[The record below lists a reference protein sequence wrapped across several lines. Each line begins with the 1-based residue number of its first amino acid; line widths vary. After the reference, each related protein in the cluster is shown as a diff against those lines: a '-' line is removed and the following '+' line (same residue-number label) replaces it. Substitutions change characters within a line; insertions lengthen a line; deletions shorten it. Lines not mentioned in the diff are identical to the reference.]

1 MRAECDLIFLQTSAV
16 ILAWCSLQVGWR
28 PKEPSCL
35 LAYLSV
41 CGTDV
46 AWQHRNIVST
56 NPRDVQMP
64 RKTCMAAGPA
74 LICSNQG
81 TADDVRSSMLACP
94 EETPQTKEVRSSRL
108 DARERGSITQRR
120 SQVVTYRPTPFTCSG
135 ISRSHSRG
143 RTPSLPSSTPR
154 PASGRPS
161 SFQPHRKSTLVP
173 RSPGCDALRR
183 RV

>member
-56 NPRDVQMP
+56 NPQDGQMS

-74 LICSNQG
+74 LICSNPCVLQCWHAQKKLHRPRRCDLHAL
-81 TADDVRSSMLACP
+81 TLVSEAP
-94 EETPQTKEVRSSRL
+94 SRE
-108 DARERGSITQRR
+108 DAKTQP
-120 SQVVTYRPTPFTCSG
+120 SLFVTYKPTPFTCSG
-135 ISRSHSRG
+135 TLRFHSRG

-161 SFQPHRKSTLVP
+161 SFQPHCRSILVP
-173 RSPGCDALRR
+173 RSQGCDALRR